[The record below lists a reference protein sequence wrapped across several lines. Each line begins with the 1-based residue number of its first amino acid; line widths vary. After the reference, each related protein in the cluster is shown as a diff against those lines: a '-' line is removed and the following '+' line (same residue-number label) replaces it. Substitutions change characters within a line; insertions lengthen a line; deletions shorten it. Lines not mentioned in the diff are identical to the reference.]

1 MEKIRITFIGGGN
14 MAFALISGLIE
25 QGYSAK
31 QINVV
36 EIDAERRSRIQ
47 ETFGIIAVSDLV
59 YGISQSTQSVGEN
72 ELNVIV
78 LAVKPQQMHAIAH
91 HIAGLLNQHL
101 IISIAAGIRA
111 TDIMRWLGGHSRVIR
126 AMPNTP
132 SLVRAG
138 VTGLYAAPVTS
149 ELDRRSAESILSAVG
164 TVLWVNDE
172 EMLHTVTAISG
183 SGPAYVFYFIESMQ
197 QAGIKLGLTQEQS
210 RRLSLQTFLGAVKL
224 ASDSHED
231 VSVLRE
237 KVTSKGGT
245 TQRAIQTMEGDNV
258 RNAIIAAI
266 EASYARS
273 QEMSDEYSKM

>member
-1 MEKIRITFIGGGN
+1 VEKIKITFIGGGN
-14 MAFALISGLIE
+14 MASALISGLIQ
-25 QGYSAK
+25 QGYSAG

-36 EIDAERRSRIQ
+36 EIDPERRNRIK
-47 ETFGIIAVSDLV
+47 ETFGISVMSDLTD
-59 YGISQSTQSVGEN
+59 GISQFGKEN

-78 LAVKPQQMHAIAH
+78 LAVKPQQIQTIAQ
-91 HIAGLLNQHL
+91 HIAGLLKHHL
-101 IISIAAGIRA
+101 IISIAAGIRVI
-111 TDIMRWLGGHSRVIR
+111 DIMCWLDGYPRVIR

-132 SLVRAG
+132 SFVRAG
-138 VTGLYAAPVTS
+138 VTGLYATPVTS

-164 TVLWVNDE
+164 TVFWVDDE

-197 QAGIKLGLTQEQS
+197 QAGIKLGLTLEQS
-210 RRLSLQTFLGAVKL
+210 RQLSLQTFLGAIKL
-224 ASDSHED
+224 ASENQED

-245 TQRAIQTMEGDNV
+245 TQKAIQSMEDGNV
-258 RNAIIAAI
+258 KNSIVTAI

-273 QEMSDEYSKM
+273 KEMSDEYSKM

>member
-14 MAFALISGLIE
+14 MAFALISGLIQ
-25 QGYSAK
+25 QGYSAE

-36 EIDAERRSRIQ
+36 EIDAERRSCIK
-47 ETFGIIAVSDLV
+47 EKFGVIAVSELTDV
-59 YGISQSTQSVGEN
+59 ISQSSKEN

-111 TDIMRWLGGHSRVIR
+111 TDIMRWLGGYSRVIR

-132 SLVRAG
+132 SFVRAG
-138 VTGLYAAPVTS
+138 VTGLYATPVTS

-197 QAGIKLGLTQEQS
+197 QAGIKLGLTLEQS
-210 RRLSLQTFLGAVKL
+210 RQLSLQTFLGAVKL

-258 RNAIIAAI
+258 RNAIITAI